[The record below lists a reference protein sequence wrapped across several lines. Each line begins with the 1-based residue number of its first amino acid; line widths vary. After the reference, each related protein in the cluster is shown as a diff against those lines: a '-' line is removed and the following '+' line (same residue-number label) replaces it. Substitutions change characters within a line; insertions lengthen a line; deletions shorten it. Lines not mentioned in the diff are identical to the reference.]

1 MRSVDSE
8 SVVVVGSF
16 AGELLCVGEEPS
28 VLASGDLTD
37 SLSLSCGHSFLICLR
52 MFASARDPELDSVR
66 PPVLSPLE
74 LLDPREPKL
83 LEPELVRGFVFS

>member
-16 AGELLCVGEEPS
+16 AGELLCVGEEAS

-66 PPVLSPLE
+66 PEFNSNQSVATDVGTSGLT
-74 LLDPREPKL
+74 DQ
-83 LEPELVRGFVFS
+83 